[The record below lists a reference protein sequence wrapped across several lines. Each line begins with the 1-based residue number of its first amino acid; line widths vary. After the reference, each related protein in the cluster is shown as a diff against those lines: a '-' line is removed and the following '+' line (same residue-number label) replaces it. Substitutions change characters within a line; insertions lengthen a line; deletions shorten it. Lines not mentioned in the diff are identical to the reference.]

1 MAFAESPDPDDE
13 GASAGGMPGSF
24 GSSDFTPGGAAW
36 KSGVDGWAPDG
47 DPGGAEV
54 FGIDSTP
61 AMLGIAGT
69 RGKENISFAGGMV
82 GEPASDAFSLSKK

>member
-1 MAFAESPDPDDE
+1 
-13 GASAGGMPGSF
+13 
-24 GSSDFTPGGAAW
+24 
-36 KSGVDGWAPDG
+36 
-47 DPGGAEV
+47 V